1 MNQNF
6 SIIWGTRQIKGE
18 QLSLYLASAVKQ
30 LKGMGINAADRIAIC
45 DENSV
50 EYIILLL
57 ALWQIKA
64 VVAPISPRW
73 PDKTISSYASKINA
87 RHLFRGEDIK
97 RAVCFDARQHIEA
110 GKLQDLDLAQEL
122 TIIATSG
129 SSGEAKAAVHTWGN
143 HFYSAQG
150 SNKIIPL
157 TSTDRWLLSLPLYH
171 VSGVAIM
178 VRCLLSGAGLVIA
191 TDSDLMQ
198 ALERGKATHLSLVTT
213 QLQRLLLDEKN
224 HALLR
229 SLKVILLGGS
239 AIPRTLIEQS
249 VKSGLNIYLSYGLTE
264 MSSQVAT
271 GKVARNNQA
280 CIKVLPYRQ
289 LCICPLSPLSFPP
302 LPLSFPPLPLSFP
315 RKRESI
321 EGEILVKGE
330 VLFKGY
336 VTGTKL
342 HLPLC
347 ENSVIVSNFH
357 GVIARSEATKQS
369 LPKNNLWFPTGDM
382 GHLDNKGCLTV
393 TGRRDN
399 MFISGGENI
408 HPEEI
413 EKALLSIKG
422 IQQAII
428 VPKEDKEFGQ
438 RPIAFIKFA
447 GEPLAEDYIIRF
459 LQADLPRF
467 KVPVA
472 FFPWPQN
479 LISQGV
485 KITRQEFLNVLPR
498 R

>member
-1 MNQNF
+1 MINGHF
-6 SIIWGTRQIKGE
+6 SIIWGTRQIRNQ
-18 QLSLYLASAVKQ
+18 QLSLYIACAVKQ
-30 LKGMGINAADRIAIC
+30 IKGMGIKAFDRIAVC
-45 DENSV
+45 DENCV

-64 VVAPISPRW
+64 IAAPISPRW
-73 PDKTISSYASKINA
+73 PDKTIASYVAKINA
-87 RHLFRGEDIK
+87 RHLFRGADIK
-97 RAVCFDARQHIEA
+97 RAVCFDARQQVEA
-110 GKLQDLDLAQEL
+110 AGLAKDLDLGQEV

-129 SSGEAKAAVHTWGN
+129 TSGEVKAAVHTWGN

-157 TSTDRWLLSLPLYH
+157 TSSDRWLLSLPLYH
-171 VSGVAIM
+171 VSGIAIT

-191 TDSDLMQ
+191 ADADLMAAIQ
-198 ALERGKATHLSLVTT
+198 RGKATHVSLVST
-213 QLQRLLLDEKN
+213 QLQRLLADDKN
-224 HALLR
+224 LPLLR

-239 AIPRTLIEQS
+239 AIPQTLIEQS
-249 VKSGLNIYLSYGLTE
+249 VKFGLNLYLSYGLTE

-271 GKVARNNQA
+271 GKVAENSCA
-280 CIKVLPYRQ
+280 CVKVLPYRQ
-289 LCICPLSPLSFPP
+289 IKVSP
-302 LPLSFPPLPLSFP
+302 
-315 RKRESI
+315 

-336 VTGTKL
+336 VAGAKL
-342 HLPLC
+342 NLPL
-347 ENSVIVSNFH
+347 SS
-357 GVIARSEATKQS
+357 T
-369 LPKNNLWFPTGDM
+369 WFPTGDI
-382 GHLDNKGCLTV
+382 GQLDKKGCLTV
-393 TGRRDN
+393 TGRRDS

-422 IQQAII
+422 IQEATI

-447 GEPLAEDYIIRF
+447 GEPLEEEYIIRC
-459 LQADLPRF
+459 LQAVLPRF
-467 KVPVA
+467 KIPIA

-479 LISQGV
+479 LMSQGL
-485 KITRQEFLNVLPR
+485 KISRQEFLKTLPR